1 MHTRTQKWNQKPDP
15 MINIF
20 SDKKNEKAQHAQI
33 SAEQIIRFLP
43 PIYEILKWLGSSLFS
58 SRFQ

>member
-1 MHTRTQKWNQKPDP
+1 

-58 SRFQ
+58 SRFE